1 MFGGYAAVEDNEPE
15 ERGAHG
21 CNDTSLLVALFAV
34 RLLASQIAAAT
45 GGTLHGPDVTVDS
58 ASIDSRTAR
67 AGQLFVPI
75 VAARDG
81 HDFIPSAVAAGAP
94 VYLTDRAPDPAVA
107 ATAVQVA
114 DTAEALADLGR
125 HVRAGLPGSVVGVT
139 GSVGKT
145 STKDLLAGVL
155 ATTFRTAASEKSFNN
170 ELGLPLTLLGAPD
183 DTEAV
188 VLEMGARGVGHIAQ
202 LCSIATPNVG
212 VLTRVEA
219 VHLEMFGSLE
229 DIAQAK
235 GELVE
240 SLPADGLAVLN
251 ADHPVV
257 AAMAPRTVARVLT
270 YGVAEGA
277 DVRATDIVL
286 DDELRASFTLH
297 TPWGTTA
304 VRLGARGEHQVGN
317 ALAAAAAGGGV
328 GVPVEKI
335 AEGLLGAD
343 LSGLRMEMSTSAAGA
358 TIINDAYNANPTSMG
373 AGLSA
378 LARIDARRRFA
389 VLGTMAELGADSDAE
404 HRGVAEQA
412 RALGVTVIAVD
423 EPAYGDGVT
432 HVSGIDGALAALGE
446 LGDGDAVLVK
456 GSRVAAL
463 ERVADALG

>member
-1 MFGGYAAVEDNEPE
+1 M
-15 ERGAHG
+15 
-21 CNDTSLLVALFAV
+21 

-45 GGTLHGPDVTVDS
+45 GGTLHGPDVAVDS
-58 ASIDSRTAR
+58 ASIDSRSAR
-67 AGQLFVPI
+67 PGQLFVPI

-125 HVRAGLPGSVVGVT
+125 FVRAGLTGAVVGVT

-155 ATTFRTAASEKSFNN
+155 ETTFRTAASAKSFNN

-188 VLEMGARGVGHIAQ
+188 VLEMGARGVGHIAK
-202 LCSIATPNVG
+202 LCSIASPTVG

-219 VHLEMFGSLE
+219 VHLEMFGTLA
-229 DIAQAK
+229 DVAQAK

-240 SLPADGLAVLN
+240 ALPADGLAVLN
-251 ADHPVV
+251 ADHPIV
-257 AAMAPRTVARVLT
+257 AAMAPRTAARVLT
-270 YGVAEGA
+270 YGVDPAA
-277 DVRATDIVL
+277 DVRATDITL
-286 DDELRASFTLH
+286 DDQLRASFTLH
-297 TPWGTTA
+297 TPWGRTD

-328 GVPVEKI
+328 GVSIEKI
-335 AEGLLGAD
+335 AEGLLGAN
-343 LSGLRMEMSTSAAGA
+343 LSGLRMELTTTAAGV
-358 TIINDAYNANPTSMG
+358 TVINDAYNANPTSMA

-378 LARIDARRRFA
+378 LARLDAGRRFA
-389 VLGTMAELGADSDAE
+389 VLGTMAELGDDSAAA
-404 HRGVAEQA
+404 HRDVARQA
-412 RALGVTVIAVD
+412 SDLGITVIAVD
-423 EPAYGDGVT
+423 ESAYGDGVT
-432 HVSGIDGALAALGE
+432 HVSGVDGAVDALGT
-446 LGDGDAVLVK
+446 LNRGDAVLVK

-463 ERVADALG
+463 ERVAEALA

>member
-1 MFGGYAAVEDNEPE
+1 M
-15 ERGAHG
+15 
-21 CNDTSLLVALFAV
+21 

-45 GGTLHGPDVTVDS
+45 GGTLHGPDATVDS
-58 ASIDSRTAR
+58 ASIDSRSAR
-67 AGQLFVPI
+67 PGQLFVPI

-81 HDFIPSAVAAGAP
+81 HDFIPSAVQAGAP
-94 VYLTDRAPDPAVA
+94 VYLTDRAPDPALG

-125 HVRAGLPGSVVGVT
+125 FVRAGLPGSVVGVT

-155 ATTFRTAASEKSFNN
+155 GTTFRTAASEKSFNN

-202 LCSIATPNVG
+202 LCSIASPTVG

-219 VHLEMFGSLE
+219 VHLEMFGSL
-229 DIAQAK
+229 DDVAQAK

-240 SLPADGLAVLN
+240 ALPADGLAVLN

-257 AAMAPRTVARVLT
+257 AAMTSRTSARVLT
-270 YGVAEGA
+270 YGVDPGA

-297 TPWGTTA
+297 SPWGTTA
-304 VRLGARGEHQVGN
+304 VRLGARGEHQVSN
-317 ALAAAAAGGGV
+317 ALAAAAAGGGI
-328 GVPVEKI
+328 GVPIEKI
-335 AEGLLGAD
+335 AEGLLGAN
-343 LSGLRMEMSTSAAGA
+343 LSGLRMELSTTAAGV
-358 TIINDAYNANPTSMG
+358 TIINDAYNANPTSMA

-378 LARIDARRRFA
+378 LARIDAGRRFA
-389 VLGTMAELGADSDAE
+389 VLGTMAELGDDSAAAHREVAD
-404 HRGVAEQA
+404 QA
-412 RALGVTVIAVD
+412 VALGVTVIAVD
-423 EPAYGDGVT
+423 EPAYGAGVT
-432 HVSGIDGALAALGE
+432 HVSGVDGAVDALGD
-446 LGDGDAVLVK
+446 LRSGDAVLVK

-463 ERVADALG
+463 ERVAQALA

>member
-1 MFGGYAAVEDNEPE
+1 M
-15 ERGAHG
+15 
-21 CNDTSLLVALFAV
+21 

-45 GGTLHGPDVTVDS
+45 GGTLHGPDVAVDS
-58 ASIDSRTAR
+58 ASIDSRSAR
-67 AGQLFVPI
+67 PGQLFVPI

-125 HVRAGLPGSVVGVT
+125 FVRAGLTGAVVGVT

-155 ATTFRTAASEKSFNN
+155 ETTFRTAASAKSFNN

-188 VLEMGARGVGHIAQ
+188 VLEMGARGVGHIAK
-202 LCSIATPNVG
+202 LCSIASPTVG

-219 VHLEMFGSLE
+219 VHLEMFGTLA
-229 DIAQAK
+229 DVAQAK

-240 SLPADGLAVLN
+240 ALPADGLAVLN
-251 ADHPVV
+251 ADHPIV
-257 AAMAPRTVARVLT
+257 AAMAPRTAARVLT
-270 YGVAEGA
+270 YGVDPAA
-277 DVRATDIVL
+277 DVRATDITL

-297 TPWGTTA
+297 TPWGRTD

-328 GVPVEKI
+328 GVAIEKI
-335 AEGLLGAD
+335 AEGLLGAN
-343 LSGLRMEMSTSAAGA
+343 LSGLRMELTTTAAGV
-358 TIINDAYNANPTSMG
+358 TVINDAYNANPTSMA

-378 LARIDARRRFA
+378 LARLDAGRRFA
-389 VLGTMAELGADSDAE
+389 VLGTMAELGDDSAAA
-404 HRGVAEQA
+404 HRDVARQA
-412 RALGVTVIAVD
+412 SDLGITVIAVD
-423 EPAYGDGVT
+423 ESAYGDGVT
-432 HVSGIDGALAALGE
+432 HVSGG
-446 LGDGDAVLVK
+446 
-456 GSRVAAL
+456 
-463 ERVADALG
+463 